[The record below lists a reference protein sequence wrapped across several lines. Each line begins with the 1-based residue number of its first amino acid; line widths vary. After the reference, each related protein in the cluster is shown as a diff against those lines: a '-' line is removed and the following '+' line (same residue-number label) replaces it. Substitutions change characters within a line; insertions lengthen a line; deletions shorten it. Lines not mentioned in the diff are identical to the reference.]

1 MKLIPTDVGP
11 LNPELLDVVLGLVCF
26 GVAYG
31 VLSQVLLP
39 RIGKVLYE
47 REQAT
52 EGVLRCSEQLEAEAE
67 EVRERCVQALAEARH
82 DAARIRQEATEEG
95 TELIAA
101 ARAEGIRER
110 DELIAAGRARIAAE
124 VTAAEA
130 ALNGTVT
137 ELATE
142 LAGRILGEPA
152 GVGGSRGA

>member
-11 LNPELLDVVLGLVCF
+11 LNPELLDVVFGLVCF

-31 VLSQVLLP
+31 VLSRVLLP

-52 EGVLRCSEQLEAEAE
+52 EGVLRCSEDLEAEAE
-67 EVRERCVQALAEARH
+67 QVRERYLQALAEARH
-82 DAARIRQEATEEG
+82 DAARIRQEAKEEG

-110 DELIAAGRARIAAE
+110 DELVAAGRARIAAE
-124 VTAAEA
+124 VAAAEA
-130 ALNGTVT
+130 ALDGTVT

-142 LAGRILGEPA
+142 LADRILGEPV
-152 GVGGSRGA
+152 GVGSGRGA

>member
-1 MKLIPTDVGP
+1 MKLIPMDVGP
-11 LNPELLDVVLGLVCF
+11 LNPELLDVVVGLVCF

-31 VLSQVLLP
+31 VLSRVLP

-52 EGVLRCSEQLEAEAE
+52 EGVLRCSEDLEAEAE
-67 EVRERCVQALAEARH
+67 RVRERYLQALAEARH
-82 DAARIRQEATEEG
+82 DAARIRQEAREEG
-95 TELIAA
+95 AELIAA

-124 VTAAEA
+124 VEAAEA
-130 ALNGTVT
+130 ALTGTVT

-142 LAGRILGEPA
+142 LADRILGEPA
-152 GVGGSRGA
+152 GVGGSRRG